1 MNANT
6 QDHRR
11 KTKWLIRVKC
21 LRVCSAECTLVEEI
35 EINEDESTFL
45 LTNHLHI
52 IWIIEFAA
60 QIIQDVINLDASNK
74 KYFLYLIVITSVDT

>member
-11 KTKWLIRVKC
+11 KIKWLIRVKC
-21 LRVCSAECTLVEEI
+21 LSAECTLVEEI

-45 LTNHLHI
+45 LTNHLRLHS

-60 QIIQDVINLDASNK
+60 QIIQDVINLDA
-74 KYFLYLIVITSVDT
+74 

>member
-11 KTKWLIRVKC
+11 KIKWLIRVKC
-21 LRVCSAECTLVEEI
+21 LSAECTLVEEI

-45 LTNHLHI
+45 LTNHLHS